1 MHPLSASFS
10 AHPEAVRLYG
20 SGQRNMDSL
29 RSFRTQEYTGLRA
42 CKASRE
48 RAFFLEENMTETEDE
63 ILTSE
68 EAAKHLKISVQ
79 TLRKLDIPRMQ
90 SNTIIR
96 YKLKDLD
103 AYFEAHKTGG
113 VCGEANG

>member
-1 MHPLSASFS
+1 
-10 AHPEAVRLYG
+10 
-20 SGQRNMDSL
+20 
-29 RSFRTQEYTGLRA
+29 
-42 CKASRE
+42 
-48 RAFFLEENMTETEDE
+48 MTDTEDE

-103 AYFEAHKTGG
+103 AYFEAHKRGG